1 MNQNII
7 IEKLQLMLSQYMIS
21 GPVGAI
27 LQLII
32 DRSWT
37 SVNYAKTLD
46 EYHIRANSVDFKKE
60 SLRVALQYAKMCLE
74 DDALSQEEIDGMTL
88 LKRLL
93 MIHEGDFYKYGFEEE
108 VKALIMRQLN
118 WMYNDGE
125 IDEQEALHKVE
136 LQGLFNLSYNEFDDI
151 VHEIAR
157 ECVEKGADISKLDTN
172 LFIPREL

>member
-1 MNQNII
+1 MGHLNIYLQQIVNGYLYNSSAIRAI
-7 IEKLQLMLSQYMIS
+7 I
-21 GPVGAI
+21 
-27 LQLII
+27 QLILEG
-32 DRSWT
+32 RWS
-37 SVNYAKTLD
+37 TLAYEKILE
-46 EYHIRANSVDFKKE
+46 EYHTRKNSVELKKD
-60 SLRVALQYAKMCLE
+60 SLSVALQYAKMCLE
-74 DDALSQEEIDGMTL
+74 DDALSEDEIQGMTL

-93 MIHEGDFYKYGFEEE
+93 FIEEGDFYKYGFKDQ
-108 VKALIMRQLN
+108 VKVLIMWQLN